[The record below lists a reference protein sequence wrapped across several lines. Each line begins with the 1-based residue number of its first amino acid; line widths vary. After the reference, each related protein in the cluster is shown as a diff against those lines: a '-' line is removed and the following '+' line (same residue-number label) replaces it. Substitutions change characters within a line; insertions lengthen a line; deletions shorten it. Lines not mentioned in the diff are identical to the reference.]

1 LKAASDQGSFS
12 SFSGDQIRYRR
23 FVLAT
28 NLQVDET
35 LIKTSRRIFNKLSDF
50 QPYSSISFI
59 MTDQILSAVQEGRR
73 LTDWGM
79 AKNKTK
85 LKDAALEI
93 IDEMSLVSPGDPVNL
108 NLDDYQL
115 KSMAEVS
122 SIHAAAL
129 ENKKDGLKLIRSDQ
143 E

>member
-1 LKAASDQGSFS
+1 MGK
-12 SFSGDQIRYRR
+12 
-23 FVLAT
+23 

-35 LIKTSRRIFNKLSDF
+35 LIKTGLDIFNQLANF
-50 QPYSSISFI
+50 QPHSSISFL
-59 MTDQILSAVQEGRR
+59 MTDQILSAIQEGKH

-85 LKDAALEI
+85 LKETALEI
-93 IDEMSLVSPGDPVNL
+93 MDQIIMVAPGDPVNL

-115 KSMAEVS
+115 KSMAEVGS
-122 SIHAAAL
+122 LHAAAL

-143 E
+143 G